1 MKVISTY
8 EFNNWYKKLTFREQA
23 QIDARIARVEE
34 HEHLGDW
41 KYITNGLAEL
51 RWKNGRRVYFA
62 KLKDKIILLL
72 IGGYKN
78 EQKKNIKEAHTLLKR
93 YANFDS

>member
-1 MKVISTY
+1 MKIVSTC
-8 EFNNWYKKLTFREQA
+8 EFNNWYKKQTVREKA
-23 QIDARIARVEE
+23 QIDARIARIEE

-41 KYITNGLAEL
+41 KYIADGLAEL
-51 RWKNGRRVYFA
+51 RWKNGRRIYFA

-78 EQKKNIKEAHTLLKR
+78 EQKKDIKKAHTLLKR
-93 YANFDS
+93 YAELES